1 MTIVRYRTPV
11 RLRGKQTEIPF
22 PYNPHEL
29 WGTKT
34 RQDVCG
40 TIAGKAVR
48 GPLDSGADGWSFP
61 LGPSFWRDTGID
73 PSTLPELDIH
83 LGPEGPLV
91 EEQPDDIRG
100 AIDASPPARDFFYSI
115 APHYRKNWLRWV
127 TDARRDE
134 TRKARIVQMVDALA
148 AGQRDR

>member
-1 MTIVRYRTPV
+1 MNIVRYQRSV
-11 RLRGKQTEIPF
+11 RFRGKQTDVPF
-22 PYNPHEL
+22 PYDPHAL
-29 WGTKT
+29 WGSKA
-34 RQDVCG
+34 RHDVCG

-48 GPLDSGADGWSFP
+48 GPLDSGADGWWFP

-83 LGPEGPLV
+83 LAPEGPLV
-91 EEQPDDIRG
+91 EEQADDVRG
-100 AIDASPPARDFFYSI
+100 AIDASPAAREFFYSI

-127 TDARRDE
+127 EEAKRAE
-134 TRKARIVQMVDALA
+134 TRAARITEMVQALA